1 MTFRKKLENFFYYY
15 KWHTLAA
22 VFIIA
27 IVGFSVHSSMT
38 SYEPDLNMVYV
49 SDKPMASDTSER
61 FEKSLKSA
69 SLVSDV
75 NGDGKVRFL
84 FEPMVMS
91 MDSENADYTL
101 AQKLQVYMFAG
112 SQSVMFLHQYVVED
126 YDGAFEDM
134 SSFAGDRKTV
144 VGKEGYVTA
153 VSVEGSKYLESL
165 GINTE
170 NLYITVHRRTEKDI
184 KKGKLDREYELAHK
198 IVKFVLEQE
207 Q

>member
-1 MTFRKKLENFFYYY
+1 
-15 KWHTLAA
+15 
-22 VFIIA
+22 
-27 IVGFSVHSSMT
+27 
-38 SYEPDLNMVYV
+38 
-49 SDKPMASDTSER
+49 
-61 FEKSLKSA
+61 
-69 SLVSDV
+69 
-75 NGDGKVRFL
+75 
-84 FEPMVMS
+84 
-91 MDSENADYTL
+91 
-101 AQKLQVYMFAG
+101 
-112 SQSVMFLHQYVVED
+112 MFLHQYVVED